1 MGQKDLAQNDFFM
14 DKRRFADA
22 CNGILFRGREVI
34 RPEELQE
41 KEPDIIFYNSK
52 DQLSEIIADTVMM
65 WNGMCINL
73 LGIESQTKVDYSM
86 VFRLMKE
93 EALSYDKQWND
104 NAEEWARSREATRE
118 VNYAWSEEGKEAR
131 FTPVILLVIY
141 FGIDKKWDGA
151 RCLYD
156 MLDMNK
162 DVEPYISNYKMNLF
176 DFHDCIDFSVFKTEN
191 RLLFETLANCKT
203 KRQMYKFMKVHEDEY
218 EKWDVLTTKL
228 MCDLLGLK
236 HEKILR
242 KIEEGVGMCRAMEEL
257 LEDAR
262 EMGIE
267 VGKEIGKEETL
278 STLVNNLMSSMHVS
292 VEKAKELLKI
302 TEIESGKQVIG

>member
-1 MGQKDLAQNDFFM
+1 
-14 DKRRFADA
+14 
-22 CNGILFRGREVI
+22 
-34 RPEELQE
+34 
-41 KEPDIIFYNSK
+41 
-52 DQLSEIIADTVMM
+52 
-65 WNGMCINL
+65 
-73 LGIESQTKVDYSM
+73 M

-104 NAEEWARSREATRE
+104 NAGEWARSRESTKQ
-118 VNYAWSEEGKEAR
+118 VNYAWSPEGKEAR
-131 FTPVILLVIY
+131 FCPVILLVIY
-141 FGIDKKWDGA
+141 FGVDKKWDGA

>member
-1 MGQKDLAQNDFFM
+1 MSI
-14 DKRRFADA
+14 
-22 CNGILFRGREVI
+22 C
-34 RPEELQE
+34 
-41 KEPDIIFYNSK
+41 
-52 DQLSEIIADTVMM
+52 DT
-65 WNGMCINL
+65 CINY
-73 LGIESQTKVDYSM
+73 EYDEDYECYTCM
-86 VFRLMKE
+86 M
-93 EALSYDKQWND
+93 D
-104 NAEEWARSREATRE
+104 
-118 VNYAWSEEGKEAR
+118 
-131 FTPVILLVIY
+131 
-141 FGIDKKWDGA
+141 
-151 RCLYD
+151 
-156 MLDMNK
+156 LD
-162 DVEPYISNYKMNLF
+162 
-176 DFHDCIDFSVFKTEN
+176 
-191 RLLFETLANCKT
+191 
-203 KRQMYKFMKVHEDEY
+203 EDEY